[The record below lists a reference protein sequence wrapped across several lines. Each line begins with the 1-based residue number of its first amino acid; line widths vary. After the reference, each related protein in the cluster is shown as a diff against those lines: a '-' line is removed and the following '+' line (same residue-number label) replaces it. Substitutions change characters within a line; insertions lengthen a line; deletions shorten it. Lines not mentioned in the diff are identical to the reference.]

1 MNENWKAGYKDCEMQ
16 ITTEMIKQLRAAT
29 NAPMLD
35 CRKALQEADGDYQKA
50 VDWLREKGMAT
61 AAKRADRDASNG
73 VVELYS
79 HGGGRVGVMVEINCE
94 TDFVARA
101 EQFRTLAHEIAL
113 QIAASA
119 PKYITAEE
127 IPAAELEHE
136 ADIARARARDEGKPD
151 KVLAKIVEGRV
162 EKYKDEV
169 CLMRQSYIRDES
181 LTIEKLILQNVAAI
195 GENVIIRRF
204 QRWELGE
211 STSQE

>member
-1 MNENWKAGYKDCEMQ
+1 ME

-35 CRKALQEADGDYQKA
+35 CRKALQEANGDFDKA

-79 HGGGRVGVMVEINCE
+79 HGNGRVGVMVEINCE
-94 TDFVARA
+94 TDFVARN
-101 EQFRTLAHEIAL
+101 EQFRNLAHEIAL

-119 PKYITAEE
+119 PKYITAEQ
-127 IPAAELEHE
+127 IPASELEHE
-136 ADIARARARDEGKPD
+136 KEIARARAKEEGKPD
-151 KVLAKIVEGRV
+151 NVLEKIVEGRI

-169 CLMRQSYIRDES
+169 CLLRQPYIRDES
-181 LTIEKLILQNVAAI
+181 VTIEKLILQNVAAI
-195 GENVIIRRF
+195 GENIIVRRF

-211 STSQE
+211 STTQA

>member
-1 MNENWKAGYKDCEMQ
+1 MD
-16 ITTEMIKQLRAAT
+16 ITTEMIKELRGAT
-29 NAPMLD
+29 GAGILD
-35 CRKALQEADGDYQKA
+35 CRKALTEADGDYQKA

-79 HGGGRVGVMVEINCE
+79 HGGGRVGVMVEVNCE

-119 PKYITAEE
+119 PKYIKAED

-136 ADIARARARDEGKPD
+136 SEI
-151 KVLAKIVEGRV
+151 
-162 EKYKDEV
+162 
-169 CLMRQSYIRDES
+169 
-181 LTIEKLILQNVAAI
+181 
-195 GENVIIRRF
+195 
-204 QRWELGE
+204 
-211 STSQE
+211 

>member
-1 MNENWKAGYKDCEMQ
+1 ME

-73 VVELYS
+73 VVEMYS
-79 HGGGRVGVMVEINCE
+79 HGGGRVGVMVEVNCE

-119 PKYITAEE
+119 PKYVKADE

-136 ADIARARARDEGKPD
+136 ADIARARAIEEGKP
-151 KVLAKIVEGRV
+151 KNVMAKIVEGRI
-162 EKYKDEV
+162 EKFKDEV
-169 CLMRQSYIRDES
+169 CLMRQAYIRDES

-195 GENVIIRRF
+195 GESVIVRRF

-211 STSQE
+211 GTNQ